1 MIDNGMTVSRWG
13 HWREINRQLWRLG
26 LVGVAMLT
34 LMRGLLLWMNAPT
47 PLTAPTSDLLQA
59 FWIGLRFDAKIMA
72 VLLGPWLLVA
82 TLLLVLPRPFI
93 AIWRRLWLPW
103 ALVCMLLVNL
113 LSLVNHFFFSF
124 YQGPINSLIFGLFE
138 DDTRAVIDTV
148 WSDYPLLALLVA
160 LAGMTGAQL
169 AWMRR
174 GGRRDGRRT
183 GRQKGRRDS
192 IRDSR
197 RRSHHLGWPRASVM
211 VVVSLVA
218 LIGLGRG
225 SLGTF
230 PLREMN
236 MAVSANAF
244 VNDLVPSGPQ
254 ALYLA
259 WKERELNNIGDNP
272 RAGLEHYGF
281 SSPVEAARAL
291 GWTEVDNADEVLERM
306 TLTTPRRPAAEEAPP
321 HVVVSLMESWGRRPL
336 DFDDPESN
344 DLLGRLRPWLEG
356 KADYF
361 PHALSAE
368 NGTHPSLEG
377 LLLDTPISP
386 LTQSRYGYR
395 SFSTSAALPY
405 RRDGYRTVFLTA
417 GSVQWRD
424 LDDALRRQGFDQVLG
439 SSAIRERFPEATGGT
454 WGLDD
459 EWMFRTGAELL
470 READARGEKV
480 MLVMLSITN
489 HPPYHVPDHYT
500 PAPLDVTQLGD
511 SLAVSPEFGTSI
523 LETYQYANDAM
534 GGFLDRLESDGL
546 LGHTLFAATGDHNSR
561 SIIQYPDAHDLF
573 DQFGVPILVWLPPR
587 YRQQATAQREDWTS
601 HRDIFPTLWAH
612 SLSKA
617 EVPWVGRDLYAPVE
631 KPMALSFNRQD
642 GGAGLL
648 VSKQGAATN
657 LAQPTFY
664 DWQEG
669 RGLAA
674 TETPSDALREQA
686 RQARARL
693 ALEDWRIRRQAL
705 GEAGDG
711 G

>member
-1 MIDNGMTVSRWG
+1 MIDNGMTVSRWQ

-26 LVGVAMLT
+26 LVGVATLT

-47 PLTAPTSDLLQA
+47 PLTAPAFDLLQA
-59 FWIGLRFDAKIMA
+59 FWMGLRFDAKIMT
-72 VLLGPWLLVA
+72 VLLGPWLLIA
-82 TLLLVLPRPFI
+82 TLLLALPRPFI
-93 AIWRRLWLPW
+93 ALWRQLWFPW
-103 ALVCMLLVNL
+103 ALVCMVLVNL

-169 AWMRR
+169 AWVRR
-174 GGRRDGRRT
+174 GGSRA
-183 GRQKGRRDS
+183 S
-192 IRDSR
+192 SR
-197 RRSHHLGWPRASVM
+197 RSRHLGWSRASVL

-272 RAGLEHYGF
+272 QSGLEHYGF

-291 GWTEVDNADEVLERM
+291 GWTDVDDADEVLERM
-306 TLTTPRRPAAEEAPP
+306 TLTTPRRPAAEETPP

-336 DFDDPESN
+336 DFDDPHGN

-361 PHALSAE
+361 PQALSAE

-395 SFSTSAALPY
+395 RFSTSAALPY
-405 RRDGYRTVFLTA
+405 QRAGYRTVFLTA

-424 LDDALRRQGFDQVLG
+424 LDDALKRQGFDEVLG

-500 PAPLDVTQLGD
+500 PAPLDVAALGD
-511 SLAVSPEFGTSI
+511 ALAVSPELGTSI

-534 GGFLDRLESDGL
+534 GGFLNRLESQDL
-546 LGHTLFAATGDHNSR
+546 LDHTLFAATGDHNSR

-573 DQFGVPILVWLPPR
+573 DQFGVPILMWLPPR
-587 YRQQATAQREDWTS
+587 YREGGTAQRDDWTS

-612 SLSKA
+612 SLSQA
-617 EVPWVGRDLYAPVE
+617 EIPWEGRDLFAATE
-631 KPMALSFNRQD
+631 APMALSFNRQD
-642 GGAGLL
+642 GGAGMM
-648 VSKQGAATN
+648 VSEQGAATN

-664 DWQEG
+664 AWQDG
-669 RGLAA
+669 RELAA
-674 TETPSDALREQA
+674 TEAPSDALREQA
-686 RQARARL
+686 RQARAAL
-693 ALEDWRIRRQAL
+693 ALKDWRIRRQAL
-705 GEAGDG
+705 GEAGPSD
-711 G
+711 